1 MFENNLVFSL
11 VLTVVVISSFY
22 LFGNKEINFRN
33 NEKKNEF
40 LLLFALIFSLSFL
53 MKCISSKDLNI
64 KTIIDTNVGGGTMI
78 HSSRPPF

>member
-1 MFENNLVFSL
+1 MFENNLIFSL
-11 VLTVVVISSFY
+11 VLTIIVMSSFY
-22 LFGNKEINFRN
+22 LFGNKELTFRN

-53 MKCISSKDLNI
+53 MKCISSKDVNI
-64 KTIIDTNVGGGTMI
+64 KVPNNTTIHSSMV

>member
-11 VLTVVVISSFY
+11 VLTIIVMSSFY
-22 LFGNKEINFRN
+22 LFGNKELTFRN

-53 MKCISSKDLNI
+53 MKCISSKDVNI
-64 KTIIDTNVGGGTMI
+64 KVPNNTTMNGSMV